1 MFILFVYNYWLEII
15 YYNIIRVH
23 MCYKCLACESNMA
36 SILNLIVGSSVDGP
50 LSCPFFPYVKEVDYP
65 LSLYR
70 AAYFIRIWK

>member
-1 MFILFVYNYWLEII
+1 
-15 YYNIIRVH
+15 